1 MSKKEYTDQYSF
13 IQLYMVNQKGFI
25 IYLQNEIMNSILYA
39 QEIFILILCLVDI
52 EIHSGCESVVSHSN
66 KICSGCLEF
75 IISKNALCS
84 SVHKQFKRTGLRKVE
99 WEEYPSFFQIK

>member
-39 QEIFILILCLVDI
+39 QEIFILIL
-52 EIHSGCESVVSHSN
+52 
-66 KICSGCLEF
+66 
-75 IISKNALCS
+75 
-84 SVHKQFKRTGLRKVE
+84 
-99 WEEYPSFFQIK
+99 